1 MLQLRKEI
9 SKHDPFRW
17 ANVTDHEQHMT
28 NAKCC
33 DEDSPF
39 LWRYRSRLQPEHYPG
54 PVYDAHLTDWAPT
67 YDDHAV
73 FYLDINR
80 SEQAWTPVLNHVSR
94 QVEQK
99 VTLNWNLPET
109 DKTYQ
114 AIAQLVPWT
123 INRIQ
128 IARTPK
134 ARRLPLDIPV
144 THRACVLVQNDGT
157 VAFESDHLMSTPYC
171 SSRFAKPVSFAIFV
185 YGHAPE
191 DGDTGTG
198 PAVLPKH
205 LQQAEEAADDCDD
218 DIEEADIRPSTHTY
232 AHGIRFVGL
241 SREQVPAEIR
251 SIVARMH
258 LMYGHPPNKDLIHF
272 VAQQGASLPVILC
285 IRALQCDSCI
295 RKQAKGRAQ
304 PAKLPDFLQIS
315 QPFDRI

>member
-1 MLQLRKEI
+1 
-9 SKHDPFRW
+9 
-17 ANVTDHEQHMT
+17 MT

-157 VAFESDHLMSTPYC
+157 VTFESDHLMSTPYC
-171 SSRFAKPVSFAIFV
+171 SSRFAKPVSVLIAGRSAPEGV
-185 YGHAPE
+185 TMGHA
-191 DGDTGTG
+191 GALAHGNFGTFETKR
-198 PAVLPKH
+198 AAL
-205 LQQAEEAADDCDD
+205 EAAGARVFQTIDALIDALDR
-218 DIEEADIRPSTHTY
+218 DI
-232 AHGIRFVGL
+232 GG
-241 SREQVPAEIR
+241 
-251 SIVARMH
+251 
-258 LMYGHPPNKDLIHF
+258 
-272 VAQQGASLPVILC
+272 QQ
-285 IRALQCDSCI
+285 
-295 RKQAKGRAQ
+295 
-304 PAKLPDFLQIS
+304 
-315 QPFDRI
+315 